1 MISPVSD
8 VASRFAEREHL
19 PVREPEVAELR
30 AFCAAATL
38 GSIAEAARSLNVSQ
52 PALSK
57 RLRALEAVAGAAL
70 FQRSSRGVTLTAAGT
85 HLYSAARRL
94 LASADNV
101 AALIHNPSAVNPVR
115 IASSPVIAEVRLPS
129 VLADLAQV
137 ETDLAVELV
146 TANSPIVRE
155 FVSSGRS
162 DLGIA
167 ALDPYGQ
174 PDAALEERVI
184 WRDEVVIGVPAGH
197 PWQSLEEVPLEE
209 FARTPLVQ
217 RDPWSN
223 SSRVVATALERAGVR
238 RVRPLAAIG
247 SSRAV
252 IETAIAA
259 HTPALLSLMAASS
272 QQARGLLV
280 RRVEGIRFDR
290 EFALVWSG
298 PVVDLPP
305 LVQAVAQHLLDLPFA
320 RSRRNRR
327 RLMLD

>member
-1 MISPVSD
+1 MADGLIKL
-8 VASRFAEREHL
+8 AERQHV

-57 RLRALEAVAGAAL
+57 RLRALEAVTGAEL
-70 FQRSSRGVTLTAAGT
+70 FERSSRGVTLTLAGT
-85 HLYSAARRL
+85 HLYGAARRL

-101 AALIHNPSAVNPVR
+101 AALIHNPAAASPVR
-115 IASSPVIAEVRLPS
+115 VASSPTIADVRLPT
-129 VLADLAQV
+129 VFADLAQV
-137 ETDLAVELV
+137 ESNLSVELV

-155 FVSSGRS
+155 FVRDGRC

-174 PDAALEERVI
+174 PDGALQERVI

-197 PWQSLEEVPLEE
+197 PWQALEEVPLEE

-223 SSRVVATALERAGVR
+223 SSRVVATALERAGVQ
-238 RVRPLAAIG
+238 RVRPVAAIG
-247 SSRAV
+247 SARAV
-252 IETAIAA
+252 IETAMATR
-259 HTPALLSLMAASS
+259 TPALLSLMAAGSN
-272 QQARGLLV
+272 QARGLLV

-290 EFALVWSG
+290 EFALVWIG

-305 LVQAVAQHLLDLPFA
+305 AVQAIAQHLLDLPFA
-320 RSRRNRR
+320 RSRRRGR
-327 RLMLD
+327 ALLLE

>member
-1 MISPVSD
+1 MIPPVSLD
-8 VASRFAEREHL
+8 ATRFAEREHL

-57 RLRALEAVAGAAL
+57 RLRTLEAVAGAEL
-70 FQRSSRGVTLTAAGT
+70 FERSSRGVTLTAAGAT
-85 HLYSAARRL
+85 LYGAARRV

-101 AALIHNPSAVNPVR
+101 SALLHSPSLANPVR
-115 IASSPVIAEVRLPS
+115 IASSPVIAEAKLPS
-129 VLADLAQV
+129 VLADLAQLESDLVV
-137 ETDLAVELV
+137 EMIV
-146 TANSPIVRE
+146 ANSALVRE
-155 FVSSGRS
+155 FVATRRC

-174 PDAALEERVI
+174 PHLALQERVI

-197 PWQSLEEVPLEE
+197 PWQAVEEIPLEE

-217 RDPWSN
+217 RDPLSN
-223 SSRVVATALERAGVR
+223 QSRVVATALERAGVQ
-238 RVRPLAAIG
+238 RVRPLAEIG

-252 IETAIAA
+252 VEMALATRA
-259 HTPALLSLMAASS
+259 PALVSMLAASG
-272 QQARGLLV
+272 QQTRGLII

-298 PVVDLPP
+298 PVVDLPL
-305 LVQAVAQHLLDLPFA
+305 LVQVVVQHLLDLPFA
-320 RSRRNRR
+320 RSRRHRR
-327 RLMLD
+327 KLMGG